1 MYIHCVSAR
10 TNVSLDVCVKS
21 FLQHNDVRFNRG
33 SIFYAISLCC
43 RFRTFKNGFYTL
55 TDMSGKATQLQP
67 VKNPVQARG
76 PPATYTV
83 IATTTTDSI
92 PKAATNPGLPARER
106 LQK

>member
-1 MYIHCVSAR
+1 
-10 TNVSLDVCVKS
+10 
-21 FLQHNDVRFNRG
+21 
-33 SIFYAISLCC
+33 
-43 RFRTFKNGFYTL
+43 
-55 TDMSGKATQLQP
+55 MSGKATQLQP
-67 VKNPVQARG
+67 VKNPVQTRG

>member
-1 MYIHCVSAR
+1 MYIHCVSAIK
-10 TNVSLDVCVKS
+10 NESLDDCGKS
-21 FLQHNDVRFNRG
+21 FLQHVLIVSQF
-33 SIFYAISLCC
+33 FYAICLAC

>member
-1 MYIHCVSAR
+1 
-10 TNVSLDVCVKS
+10 
-21 FLQHNDVRFNRG
+21 
-33 SIFYAISLCC
+33 
-43 RFRTFKNGFYTL
+43 
-55 TDMSGKATQLQP
+55 MSGKATQLQP

>member
-1 MYIHCVSAR
+1 MCHLMFVGKAFSNITMRDLSVAQFFH
-10 TNVSLDVCVKS
+10 
-21 FLQHNDVRFNRG
+21 
-33 SIFYAISLCC
+33 AISLGCC
-43 RFRTFKNGFYTL
+43 FRTFKNGFYTL

-67 VKNPVQARG
+67 VKNPVQTRG